1 MPRFNCYKIE
11 YIDWK
16 GHLGTEYIFAADA
29 EDAEYNANNIQGLYK
44 VVSIELEYI

>member
-16 GHLGTEYIFAADA
+16 GRLGTEYIFAADE
-29 EDAEYNANNIQGLYK
+29 EDAEYNANNIQGLYR
-44 VVSIELEYI
+44 VVSVELEYT